1 MSEKIIRVR
10 VSYTIDINKN
20 LNSYTFFKMYIYL
33 NIYMYQ
39 WLKTMYDVVKAPTT
53 TTKNPEKNP
62 TRNPNRCYFVNRK
75 YVSRM
80 YHIQNL
86 LWVFCLRKPNSLLF
100 IKTIMVYVY
109 FRFLWLLC
117 GCNTSDCLKSKEITI
132 ISLIKLTE
140 FLGKNKQTF
149 SICL

>member
-1 MSEKIIRVR
+1 
-10 VSYTIDINKN
+10 
-20 LNSYTFFKMYIYL
+20 MYIYL

-53 TTKNPEKNP
+53 TTKKPEKNP

-86 LWVFCLRKPNSLLF
+86 LWVVCLLF
-100 IKTIMVYVY
+100 FYMY
-109 FRFLWLLC
+109 
-117 GCNTSDCLKSKEITI
+117 KE
-132 ISLIKLTE
+132 TE
-140 FLGKNKQTF
+140 F
-149 SICL
+149 IVIY